1 MNTQESIKGDRVQIG
16 RRCGSNTKFAAH
28 VYGKRFQLGGKN
40 LWTHKTLKNS
50 HYFIFFSDCTVYIK
64 YFIQYSE

>member
-1 MNTQESIKGDRVQIG
+1 MGATLSLLHTSTAKDFN
-16 RRCGSNTKFAAH
+16 
-28 VYGKRFQLGGKN
+28 LGGKN